1 MAPSPQA
8 FLLSWEWVGQ
18 GGLHH
23 SCWGGAEAACWVLRL
38 PPPPPQPV
46 WAPPPARAPRAPPT
60 SSPSS
65 SPCAGAAA
73 AMAGMQT
80 ASGDY
85 IDSSWELRV
94 FVGEED
100 PEAEAV
106 TLRVTGE
113 SHIGGVL
120 LKIVE
125 QISECPPPPSP
136 ESQGLRHP
144 PNLSAPRHFL
154 NFPCFPL
161 APPQRGLPR
170 PSSLVHPSLPGHQG
184 EACGSGGPRRRKRSA
199 GWPSLGARA
208 LPPQEVTQRP
218 VVSVRGRDPGPG
230 PGTGR
235 LASPSR
241 QGGGKQIAR
250 AGRPGSWVLGGLSGS
265 LGVGPGR
272 PGHKAEAEGAPRA
285 AV

>member
-1 MAPSPQA
+1 
-8 FLLSWEWVGQ
+8 
-18 GGLHH
+18 
-23 SCWGGAEAACWVLRL
+23 
-38 PPPPPQPV
+38 
-46 WAPPPARAPRAPPT
+46 
-60 SSPSS
+60 
-65 SPCAGAAA
+65 
-73 AMAGMQT
+73 MAGMQT

-154 NFPCFPL
+154 NFPCFPRL
-161 APPQRGLPR
+161 HRSGVCRGPR
-170 PSSLVHPSLPGHQG
+170 AWSIRHSQGTRGRPAARGDPGAGSARQAGPALVHGPCPHRKLHSGLWYLSEGETQALGQG
-184 EACGSGGPRRRKRSA
+184 RE
-199 GWPSLGARA
+199 GWHH
-208 LPPQEVTQRP
+208 
-218 VVSVRGRDPGPG
+218 
-230 PGTGR
+230 
-235 LASPSR
+235 
-241 QGGGKQIAR
+241 
-250 AGRPGSWVLGGLSGS
+250 RPGRVAGS
-265 LGVGPGR
+265 R
-272 PGHKAEAEGAPRA
+272 
-285 AV
+285 